1 MLRGVVGLLDVVV
14 EIEDIVLLFFDVGW
28 VCLKVIFV
36 FLIGFDVDGCC
47 CVEGCVNNCDV
58 VLNVKVGL

>member
-1 MLRGVVGLLDVVV
+1 MDVVG
-14 EIEDIVLLFFDVGW
+14 EIEVIVLLFFDVGW